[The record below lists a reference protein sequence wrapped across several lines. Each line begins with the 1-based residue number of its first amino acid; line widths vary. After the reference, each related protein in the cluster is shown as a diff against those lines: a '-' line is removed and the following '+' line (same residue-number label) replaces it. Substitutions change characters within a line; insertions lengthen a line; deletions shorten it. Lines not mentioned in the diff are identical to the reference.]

1 MHGARPVSRPLRA
14 RIRPAALA
22 HNLGVARRLARDCRV
37 MAVVKANGYGHGL
50 LRSIAALDRADA
62 FAVLEIE
69 GAVRLREAGCR
80 HEIVLIE
87 GLFDAAEL
95 PVAVEHGFA
104 LVVHHDEQVAM
115 LEAAKILRKLR
126 VFLKVNSGMN
136 RLGFLPERVD
146 NVLSRLDACS
156 TVSDVLLMTHF
167 ANADD
172 DLGVAWQLER
182 FRQIPASRRLPW
194 SVANSAALIR
204 HAETR
209 VGWVR
214 PGIML
219 YGSSPFADETAEA
232 LGLQPAMTLESRI
245 IAIQELQPG
254 DRVGYGGTFT
264 ARAAMRIGVVACGYA
279 DGYPRHAPAG
289 TPILIDGQRTR
300 TLGRVC
306 MDTLF
311 ADLTA
316 LPAAGVGATV
326 VLWGEGLPVEDVA
339 TAAGTVGYELLCALA
354 QRVRIEE
361 TRG

>member
-1 MHGARPVSRPLRA
+1 MSRPLRA

-22 HNLGVARRLARDCRV
+22 HNLAVARRLAPGCRV

-50 LRSIAALDRADA
+50 LRSAVALGSADA
-62 FAVLEIE
+62 FAAIEIE

-87 GLFDAAEL
+87 GLFALDEL
-95 PVAVEHGFA
+95 PVAAAHGCA
-104 LVVHHDEQVAM
+104 LVVHHEEQLAM
-115 LEAAKILRKLR
+115 LEAATVPHRLR

-136 RLGFLPERVD
+136 RLGFLPQHVEG
-146 NVLSRLDACS
+146 VLARIEVCGA
-156 TVSDVLLMTHF
+156 VSDVVLMTHF

-172 DLGVAWQLER
+172 ALGVTWQLER
-182 FRQIPASRRLPW
+182 FRAIAASRRLPW
-194 SVANSAALIR
+194 SLANSAALIR
-204 HAETR
+204 HPATR
-209 VGWVR
+209 AGWVR

-219 YGSSPFADETAEA
+219 YGASPFTDETALA

-245 IAIQELQPG
+245 IAVQDLDPG

-264 ARAAMRIGVVACGYA
+264 ARERMRVGIVACGYA
-279 DGYPRHAPAG
+279 DGYPRHAPTG
-289 TPILIDGQRTR
+289 TPILVDGRRTR

-306 MDTLF
+306 MDALF
-311 ADLTA
+311 TDLTA
-316 LPAAGVGATV
+316 LPGAGVGASV

-361 TRG
+361 TLD

>member
-1 MHGARPVSRPLRA
+1 LSRPLHA
-14 RIRPAALA
+14 RIRTAALA
-22 HNLGVARRLARDCRV
+22 HNLGIARRMAPGCRV

-50 LRSIAALDRADA
+50 LRSAAAFARADA
-62 FAVLEIE
+62 LAVLEIE
-69 GAVRLREAGCR
+69 GAVRLRETGCR

-87 GLFDAAEL
+87 GLFDEAEL
-95 PVAVEHGFA
+95 AIAVEHGFA

-115 LEAAKILRKLR
+115 LEAAKTPRRLR

-136 RLGFLPERVD
+136 RLGFLPERVAG
-146 NVLSRLDACS
+146 VLSRLEACAA
-156 TVSDVLLMTHF
+156 VSDIVLMTHF

-182 FRQIPASRRLPW
+182 FHGIAASARLPW
-194 SVANSAALIR
+194 SLANSAALIR
-204 HAETR
+204 HPATR
-209 VGWVR
+209 SGWVR

-219 YGSSPFADETAEA
+219 YGSSPLVDETAEA
-232 LGLQPAMTLESRI
+232 LCLQPAMTLESKV
-245 IAIQELQPG
+245 IAVQALQPG

-264 ARAAMRIGVVACGYA
+264 AHSPMRVGIIACGYA

-289 TPILIDGQRTR
+289 TPILIDGRRTR

-316 LPAAGVGATV
+316 LPTAGVGAKV
-326 VLWGEGLPVEDVA
+326 VLWGEGLPVEEVA

-354 QRVRIEE
+354 QRVQIEE
-361 TRG
+361 TRE

>member
-1 MHGARPVSRPLRA
+1 MSRPLRA
-14 RIRPAALA
+14 RIRTAALA
-22 HNLGVARRLARDCRV
+22 HNLGVARRLAPGCRV

-50 LRSIAALDRADA
+50 LRSVAAFARADA
-62 FAVLEIE
+62 LAVLEIE
-69 GAVRLREAGCR
+69 GAVRLREAGFR

-87 GLFDAAEL
+87 GLFNAGEL
-95 PVAVEHGFA
+95 AIAVEHGFA

-115 LEAAKILRKLR
+115 LEAAKNPRRLR

-136 RLGFLPERVD
+136 RLGFLPEHVAG
-146 NVLSRLDACS
+146 VLSRLEACPA
-156 TVSDVLLMTHF
+156 VSDIVLMTHF

-182 FRQIPASRRLPW
+182 FQGIAASGRLPW
-194 SVANSAALIR
+194 SLANSAALIR
-204 HAETR
+204 YPATR
-209 VGWVR
+209 SGWVR

-219 YGSSPFADETAEA
+219 YGSSPFVDETAGA
-232 LGLQPAMTLESRI
+232 LGLQPAMTLESQV
-245 IAIQELQPG
+245 IAVQALQPG

-264 ARAAMRIGVVACGYA
+264 AHAPMRIGIIACGYA
-279 DGYPRHAPAG
+279 DGYPRHAPGG
-289 TPILIDGQRTR
+289 TPILVDGRRTR

-316 LPAAGVGATV
+316 LPMAGVGAKVT
-326 VLWGEGLPVEDVA
+326 LWGEGLPVEEVA

-354 QRVRIEE
+354 QRVQIEE
-361 TRG
+361 TRE

>member
-1 MHGARPVSRPLRA
+1 MSRPLRA
-14 RIRPAALA
+14 RIRTAALT
-22 HNLGVARRLARDCRV
+22 HNLGVARGLAPGCRV

-50 LRSIAALDRADA
+50 LRSVAAFARADA
-62 FAVLEIE
+62 LAVLEIE
-69 GAVRLREAGCR
+69 GAVRLREAGYR

-87 GLFDAAEL
+87 GLFNAGEL
-95 PVAVEHGFA
+95 AIAVEHGFA

-115 LEAAKILRKLR
+115 LEAAKDPRQLR

-136 RLGFLPERVD
+136 RLGFLPEHVAG
-146 NVLSRLDACS
+146 VLSRLEACPA
-156 TVSDVLLMTHF
+156 VSDIVLMTHF

-182 FRQIPASRRLPW
+182 FQGIAASGRLPW
-194 SVANSAALIR
+194 SLANSAALIR
-204 HAETR
+204 HPATR
-209 VGWVR
+209 SGWVR

-219 YGSSPFADETAEA
+219 YGSSPFVDETAGA
-232 LGLQPAMTLESRI
+232 LGLQPAMTLESQV
-245 IAIQELQPG
+245 IAVQALQPG

-264 ARAAMRIGVVACGYA
+264 AHAPMRIGIIACGYA
-279 DGYPRHAPAG
+279 DGYPRHAPGG
-289 TPILIDGQRTR
+289 TPILVDGRRTR

-316 LPAAGVGATV
+316 LPMAGVGAKV
-326 VLWGEGLPVEDVA
+326 ILWGEGLPVEEVA

-354 QRVRIEE
+354 QRVQIEE
-361 TRG
+361 TRE

>member
-1 MHGARPVSRPLRA
+1 MSRPLRA
-14 RIRPAALA
+14 RIRTAALT
-22 HNLGVARRLARDCRV
+22 HNLGVARRLAPGCRV

-50 LRSIAALDRADA
+50 LRSVAAFARADA
-62 FAVLEIE
+62 LAVLEIE
-69 GAVRLREAGCR
+69 GAVRLREAGFR

-87 GLFDAAEL
+87 GLFNAGEL
-95 PVAVEHGFA
+95 AIAVEHGFA

-115 LEAAKILRKLR
+115 LEAAKNPRRLR

-136 RLGFLPERVD
+136 RLGFLPEHVAG
-146 NVLSRLDACS
+146 VLSRLEACPA
-156 TVSDVLLMTHF
+156 VSDIVLMTHF

-182 FRQIPASRRLPW
+182 FQGIAACGRLPW
-194 SVANSAALIR
+194 SLANSAALIR
-204 HAETR
+204 YPATR
-209 VGWVR
+209 SGWVR

-219 YGSSPFADETAEA
+219 YGSSPFVDETAGA
-232 LGLQPAMTLESRI
+232 LGLQPAMTLESQV
-245 IAIQELQPG
+245 IAVQALQPG

-264 ARAAMRIGVVACGYA
+264 AHAPMRIGIIACGYA
-279 DGYPRHAPAG
+279 DGYPRHAPGG
-289 TPILIDGQRTR
+289 TPILVDGRRTR

-316 LPAAGVGATV
+316 LPMAGVGAKV
-326 VLWGEGLPVEDVA
+326 ILWGEGLPVEAVA

-354 QRVRIEE
+354 QRVHIEE
-361 TRG
+361 TRE